1 MLDTIIVLQFIHGRK
16 ELHPNRLSMNR
27 KPEAQMGRQSAIP
40 GSWTYSPNSRAGY
53 KPAEVAEPEAEHAVR
68 RLAISQPASPEPHCS
83 HANSNTISE
92 WSPLD
97 DGIEV
102 VLPNGSGRDPSR
114 EEVEAHILGTLNQ
127 RTTKRRLPVFDA
139 ICKGQ

>member
-1 MLDTIIVLQFIHGRK
+1 
-16 ELHPNRLSMNR
+16 
-27 KPEAQMGRQSAIP
+27 MGRQSARP
-40 GSWTYSPNSRAGY
+40 GFWTYSPNSRDVH
-53 KPAEVAEPEAEHAVR
+53 KPAEVAEADHAVR

-97 DGIEV
+97 DGIGV

-114 EEVEAHILGTLNQ
+114 EEVEAHIMGTLNQ